1 MEFREPYEVTIK
13 MYSGGTLHLALSDQ
27 DKILVIRAFVLALPV
42 QSQLVLDFLT
52 ALDDFEKKSKPID
65 IWKLK
70 LDSAQ
75 PDPCA
80 VCGSSTR
87 FGYKGEFSLCGEHDY
102 WRTYIKLRREK

>member
-1 MEFREPYEVTIK
+1 MEFIEPYEVTIN
-13 MYSGGTLHLALSDQ
+13 MHSGGTLHLALSDQ
-27 DKILVIRAFVLALPV
+27 DKILVIRAFVVALPM
-42 QSQLVLDFLT
+42 QSRLVLDFLL
-52 ALDDFEKKSKPID
+52 ALDDFEKRSKPID

-87 FGYKGEFSLCGEHDY
+87 YGNKGEFSLCYEHDN
-102 WRTYIKLRREK
+102 WRTYLKLNRGK